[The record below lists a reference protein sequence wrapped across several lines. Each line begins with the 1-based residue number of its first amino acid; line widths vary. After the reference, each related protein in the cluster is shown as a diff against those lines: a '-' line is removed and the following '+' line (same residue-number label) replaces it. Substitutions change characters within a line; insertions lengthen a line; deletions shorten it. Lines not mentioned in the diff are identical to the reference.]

1 MEQNNTYYL
10 SSIHDVNRVMIKRG
24 FKMIC
29 KGHGMTFDHLTCD
42 NAKQNRHN
50 VIFYNRK
57 NQMCLVKVGTY
68 LIDNDIVPHGYCVT
82 IHP

>member
-1 MEQNNTYYL
+1 MEQNTHYL
-10 SSIHDVNRVMIKRG
+10 RSIQDVNRVIMKRG

-29 KGHGMTFDHLTCD
+29 KGHGMSFDHLTD
-42 NAKQNRHN
+42 PRAKSNRHN
-50 VIFYNRK
+50 VIYYNRK

-68 LIDNDIVPHGYCVT
+68 LIDNDIVSHGYCVT